1 MFKKKYYMVNIVTK
15 EIRAFQNFKKL
26 WKSYTKQSDK
36 KNIRAV
42 KGKEIKSVLSLS
54 ANWKVS
60 KGVIH
65 G

>member
-15 EIRAFQNFKKL
+15 EIRAFQNFAKL
-26 WKSYTKQSDK
+26 WKSYSKQSDK

-54 ANWKVS
+54 TTWKVS
-60 KGVIH
+60 KEFIYG
-65 G
+65 